1 MGRRPDPRRISSMYG
16 GGPSAAATAREGQ
29 KTYGVRSLS
38 LGLFPSARTWSPEYT
53 RPGRGVDKMWL
64 EKRATDGKTLLVVR
78 IWDEAGPT
86 VLLPESALSIR
97 VVVEVRFVRLP
108 LAV

>member
-1 MGRRPDPRRISSMYG
+1 
-16 GGPSAAATAREGQ
+16 
-29 KTYGVRSLS
+29 
-38 LGLFPSARTWSPEYT
+38 
-53 RPGRGVDKMWL
+53 MWL